1 MDEQEL
7 RSLVGRR
14 IRTERKAS
22 GYNRL
27 EDFANRI
34 GMDPSNL
41 SRIEQGKRGIDSV
54 TLMRIAD
61 TLGVRMD
68 ALFDRERDEVVA
80 FARTGS
86 RGRDE
91 VVDWALGLLAD
102 MEFAEAEVARHG
114 W

>member
-1 MDEQEL
+1 LDEQEL

-14 IRTERKAS
+14 IRAERKAA
-22 GYNRL
+22 GYDRL
-27 EDFANRI
+27 EDFAGRI
-34 GMDPSNL
+34 GMDSSNL
-41 SRIEQGKRGIDSV
+41 SRLEQGKRGIDSV
-54 TLMRIAD
+54 TLMHIAD

-68 ALFDRERDEVVA
+68 ALFDRDREGVVA

-102 MEFAEAEVARHG
+102 MKFAEAAVARHG